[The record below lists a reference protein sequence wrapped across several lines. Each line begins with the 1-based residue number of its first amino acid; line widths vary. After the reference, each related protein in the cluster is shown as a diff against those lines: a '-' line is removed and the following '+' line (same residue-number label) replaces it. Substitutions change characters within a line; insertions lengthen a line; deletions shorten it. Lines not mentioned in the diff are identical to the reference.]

1 MIDRKSLENILREL
15 LPDNRIE
22 QFSLDWI
29 LNSPMATEE
38 SVKDAY
44 KVLKNYEL
52 TDDRIATCAYLLGM
66 NPETIERNYQKL
78 LSLGIKDKKI
88 ASRAGL
94 LGMNPETIKRNYQH
108 HVSLLRQDYIDR
120 ASGRDLL
127 TNQASLLGISP
138 ETTNANVQFLYE
150 LGIDYYDAFLLISTP
165 QRKRKKMAWM
175 LRELFDYRNLQQE
188 QKRNA
193 INKLYDFIRDYP
205 RVLKKSISSM
215 ENTKEKLRE
224 RVVPYIQDNF

>member
-1 MIDRKSLENILREL
+1 MTEKLKVLEEILEDLEISDFSKTWIENSNNDEDSVREIYNLLRKYGLKDDKIASRAEL
-15 LPDNRIE
+15 LGRD
-22 QFSLDWI
+22 
-29 LNSPMATEE
+29 
-38 SVKDAY
+38 
-44 KVLKNYEL
+44 
-52 TDDRIATCAYLLGM
+52 
-66 NPETIERNYQKL
+66 PETIERNYQHHV
-78 LSLGIKDKKI
+78 
-88 ASRAGL
+88 GL
-94 LGMNPETIKRNYQH
+94 LRH
-108 HVSLLRQDYIDR
+108 DYTDR

-127 TNQASLLGISP
+127 TNQAQLLGISP

-150 LGIDYYDAFLLISTP
+150 LGINYRDAFLLGSTP
-165 QRKRKKMAWM
+165 QLKRKKMAWM

-224 RVVPYIQDNF
+224 RVVPYIQDNFRSDP